1 MCLHG
6 SAGSRG
12 MVSAMPGQNGPEARG
27 SFTHAGDPRGVG
39 AGFVPMVVWAGEV
52 TWREVADLRE
62 SLFDAMDAHLVGVQ
76 LDVRLVTFID
86 RTGIALLI
94 GANHRSHS
102 MGRPLILLD
111 DNGPVTAALTG
122 AHVGSDFTVVHTAGV
137 PEQRAFLGSAPEDPT
152 LSAAARS
159 ESTIT
164 TRSADVRAQSPGT
177 SGELGPSEW
186 VDARRQYLDAVWQGE
201 RSTATNIA
209 LDLLAG
215 GVSGELI
222 ICNLLAEAQALVG
235 RAWQQGG
242 WSVAGEHLATSITE
256 SVLHDVT
263 RVAMQGSGSPVPG
276 SRGQTAVV
284 CGEDEW
290 HALPALMATAVL
302 RLRGAHVT
310 YVAPSLPADDLV
322 EYLIHDGPTAVAV
335 ACSAPM
341 NLAGAWRTI
350 SALRSGGMTVVCG
363 GRGFGRD
370 GRWGWALGVD
380 QWAPDLTRGA
390 DRILTAVDGPARP
403 PRAPVGAP
411 DTVAEL
417 NVLLR
422 ERDQLLVHALETAF
436 TAVPSLAITDATRRA
451 TRDRLEAI
459 LRIVASATIV
469 SDPAVATEH
478 VTWLESTLQARSQP
492 LDWAAASFG
501 AVRDVLPAEL
511 THARAMALTGRAA
524 CGRGTRAPTGSSED
538 WTPPV
543 SRVR

>member
-1 MCLHG
+1 MQ
-6 SAGSRG
+6 
-12 MVSAMPGQNGPEARG
+12 VKNTPGADGTFADP
-27 SFTHAGDPRGVG
+27 GDPRGLG
-39 AGFVPMVVWAGEV
+39 GGPVPVVVWVGEV

-102 MGRPLILLD
+102 MGRPLIVLD

-122 AHVGSDFTVVHTAGV
+122 AHVASDLAVVRTSGV
-137 PEQRAFLGSAPEDPT
+137 PAQRAFLGSAPEDDPT
-152 LSAAARS
+152 LAAAAS
-159 ESTIT
+159 DSGTIT
-164 TRSADVRAQSPGT
+164 NRSADVRAGLSLA
-177 SGELGPSEW
+177 SAELGPSEW
-186 VDARRQYLDAVWQGE
+186 VDARRQYLNAVWLGE

-222 ICNLLAEAQALVG
+222 ICNLLAEAQSLVG

-242 WSVAGEHLATSITE
+242 WSIAGEHLATSITE

-363 GRGFGRD
+363 GRGFGSD

-390 DRILTAVDGPARP
+390 DRILAAVDGPARP
-403 PRAPVGAP
+403 PRGPVGAP

-436 TAVPSLAITDATRRA
+436 TAVPSLAVTDATRRA

-501 AVRDVLPAEL
+501 AVLDVLPAEL

-524 CGRGTRAPTGSSED
+524 CGRGTRAPTDSSEG
-538 WTPPV
+538 WTPPT
-543 SRVR
+543 SGGN